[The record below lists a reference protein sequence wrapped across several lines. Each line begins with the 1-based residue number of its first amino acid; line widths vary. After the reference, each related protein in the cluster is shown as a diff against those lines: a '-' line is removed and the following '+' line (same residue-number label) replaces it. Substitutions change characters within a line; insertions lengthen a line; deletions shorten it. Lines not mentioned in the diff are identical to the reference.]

1 MGGAGGFGLQQ
12 LQQLQMVQQLLQSGG
27 LPPGFNLG
35 ALAQG
40 LGVPQAGAPNG
51 MGGPGGGG
59 APGSNMGG
67 APGQGFG
74 QPGGG
79 FGGMGGQAQMGGQGG
94 GLAGL
99 GAPGG
104 GQGGGLSALSAANPQ
119 LAAFMQSQQSG
130 GLPPQGVGQRQQGF
144 DALSKPKSDSGHG
157 SAPGSAAGGPTVEA
171 EWAEPFAGKGKKEP
185 PFPLKLHQVRTS
197 MDVLFAQVGWV
208 CA

>member
-35 ALAQG
+35 SLAQG
-40 LGVPQAGAPNG
+40 LGIPQPGAPNG
-51 MGGPGGGG
+51 MGG

-79 FGGMGGQAQMGGQGG
+79 FGGMMGGQAPMGGQGG

-104 GQGGGLSALSAANPQ
+104 GQGGGLSALSAVNPQ
-119 LAAFMQSQQSG
+119 LAALAGMYQQPSG
-130 GLPPQGVGQRQQGF
+130 ALPQGVGQRQ
-144 DALSKPKSDSGHG
+144 SKSDSGHG
-157 SAPGSAAGGPTVEA
+157 SAVGSAAGAPTAEA

-185 PFPLKLHQVRTS
+185 PFPLKLHQVRTIS
-197 MDVLFAQVGWV
+197 IDV
-208 CA
+208 

>member
-40 LGVPQAGAPNG
+40 LGIQQPGAPNG
-51 MGGPGGGG
+51 MGGGG

-74 QPGGG
+74 QPGVG
-79 FGGMGGQAQMGGQGG
+79 FGGMGGQAPM
-94 GLAGL
+94 
-99 GAPGG
+99 G

-119 LAAFMQSQQSG
+119 LAALAGSYMQSQQPG
-130 GLPPQGVGQRQQGF
+130 GAPPQGVGQRQQ
-144 DALSKPKSDSGHG
+144 PKSDSGHG
-157 SAPGSAAGGPTVEA
+157 SAPGSAAGAQTAEA

-185 PFPLKLHQVRTS
+185 PFPLKLHQVRIS
-197 MDVLFAQVGWV
+197 IHL
-208 CA
+208 